1 MLVFR
6 FFGNCWSSTKSAVS
20 IVLAQ
25 LGAVMR
31 RRSMLQS
38 ATTFAYAIAASVAL
52 AALTTSD
59 AASDLTSKIP
69 TATPTPCG
77 IIFPWNC
84 SPSPFPSR
92 TPNFTVNV
100 CAHDGYPLVTD
111 VYLKDG
117 SPRPVIVIRGNEVR
131 CDGKITYPANADY
144 HLVVQ
149 DIRTISGI
157 VGDPNYLHSAD
168 QDDGQTTL
176 EQIANPRKFPWCDGH
191 IAMQGASNAGIVS
204 YLAAPSATPNLRGI
218 EPSFSTGDLLNYGFF
233 NGGVLHHETADL
245 YVQPPYYPS
254 GPPWEGYADLPIWGR
269 YLITDNDAAATQVA
283 GFHHGGW
290 FDVFGQGM
298 LDSFSRLLNAGN
310 PTWRNRQKVVI
321 GPWIH
326 TGVVPTTSPIQ
337 IVFPSSTPSNP
348 SLSDYDTKWKQ
359 CVYGVGLTPCS
370 AWEAL
375 PAVQVYHMGAPPGT
389 EWRTYTTWPP
399 AATPYPLYLA
409 SQNALVS
416 ASPIPTPG
424 SKTFTS
430 DPNNPCP
437 TLGGT
442 NNLISLD
449 PVLRPGGTS
458 GPYDQRAI
466 EARQDVAVFTSG
478 ASGPSG
484 TWIVGR
490 IYADVWIQTSL
501 PDVDVFVRMTDVHP
515 FPDGRSILMA
525 QGIQRARYRNGVC
538 PASLNLNLPTRVR
551 VDLGSTALV
560 LPQGHSLRMIVSAAA
575 GPSLNTTNPPL
586 YDVNP
591 QNGDEFSSP
600 NNPNTSGSITILFGT
615 NNPSALVIPVPT
627 GQTLPPDLRPNTT
640 PCPP

>member
-1 MLVFR
+1 
-6 FFGNCWSSTKSAVS
+6 
-20 IVLAQ
+20 
-25 LGAVMR
+25 
-31 RRSMLQS
+31 
-38 ATTFAYAIAASVAL
+38 
-52 AALTTSD
+52 
-59 AASDLTSKIP
+59 
-69 TATPTPCG
+69 
-77 IIFPWNC
+77 
-84 SPSPFPSR
+84 
-92 TPNFTVNV
+92 V
-100 CAHDGYPLVTD
+100 CAHDDYPLVTD
-111 VYLKDG
+111 VYLKDS
-117 SPRPVIVIRGNEVR
+117 SPRPVIVIRGNEIR
-131 CDGKITYPANADY
+131 CRTTYPANADY

-149 DIRTISGI
+149 DIRPVSGI
-157 VGDPNYLHSAD
+157 VGDPNFLHSAD
-168 QDDGQTTL
+168 QDDGQALL
-176 EQIANPRKFPWCDGH
+176 EQIANTNAFPWCDGH
-191 IAMQGASNAGIVS
+191 IAMEGFSNAGIVS
-204 YLAAPSATPNLRGI
+204 YLAAPNAPVKLRGI
-218 EPSFSTGDLLNYGFF
+218 EPSFATGDLLNYGFF

-245 YVQPPYYPS
+245 YVVPPYYPS
-254 GPPWEGYADLPIWGR
+254 GPPWEGYADLPIWDR
-269 YLITDNDAAATQVA
+269 YLIKDTDAAATQVA

-290 FDVFGQGM
+290 FDVFGQGA
-298 LDSFSRLLNAGN
+298 LDSFSRLLKAGN
-310 PTWRNRQKVVI
+310 PAWRNRQKVVI
-321 GPWIH
+321 GPWVH
-326 TGVVPTTSPIQ
+326 GGAVPTTSPIQ
-337 IVFPSSTPSNP
+337 IVFPSPEPSNP

-359 CVYGVGLTPCS
+359 CVYGVGQTPCS

-375 PAVQVYHMGAPPGT
+375 PPVQVYHMGAPSGT

-416 ASPIPTPG
+416 GSPIPTPG

-466 EARQDVAVFTSG
+466 EARQDVAVFTSS
-478 ASGPSG
+478 ASGPTG
-484 TWIVGR
+484 TLIVGR

-538 PASLNLNLPTRVR
+538 PASLNLNRPTRVR

-560 LPQGHSLRMIVSAAA
+560 LPQGHSLRVIVSAAA

-591 QNGDEFSSP
+591 QNGDEFSSAQ
-600 NNPNTSGSITILFGT
+600 NPSASGSITIWFGT
-615 NNPSALVIPVPT
+615 GTPSALVIPVPS